1 MHAIENGLTIASTI
15 KFKGSN
21 MDTNE
26 TMLSIGDVARFL
38 GVPTH
43 TIRYW
48 EKEFSNYLN
57 PGRTVGHQRR
67 YTDENV
73 LKIRDIMR
81 LLKNEGYSIAGA
93 KKILELKSKTKELNS
108 GDTAL
113 QGTHED
119 IAQRIL
125 DLIKTELKG
134 VTFPV
139 VDSRSELIAE
149 PSAA

>member
-1 MHAIENGLTIASTI
+1 
-15 KFKGSN
+15 